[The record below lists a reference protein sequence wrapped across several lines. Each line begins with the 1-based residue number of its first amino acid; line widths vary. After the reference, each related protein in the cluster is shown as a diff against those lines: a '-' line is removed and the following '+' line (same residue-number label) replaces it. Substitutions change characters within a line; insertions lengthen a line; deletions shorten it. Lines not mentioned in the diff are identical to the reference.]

1 MRESIKQISEMA
13 DMLMKQHEQ
22 QLSLVKSSLC
32 KIKSKKK
39 RLYLEQAFNDALS
52 GKLNSENLVEFINEI
67 NKWQQK

>member
-1 MRESIKQISEMA
+1 MIESIKQISEMA

-22 QLSLVKSSLC
+22 QLSLVKSSLG